1 MAAKMLPDIKTLIL
15 FQDDLPTHPKER
27 LKKVDAFSRQ
37 AWGKSLAHWPELLQT
52 LSANFSKL
60 GNNSYKSEERRID
73 RTTRST
79 VKTTTVIV
87 PASQALILLP
97 ARNYTPQRM
106 LASLCNQPALCTP
119 PQHVNPHRIVLWHEV
134 GHLQTSSMKG
144 MAYTARLD
152 EKLAD
157 MTSYQSCLSLG
168 DKVSAQF
175 MRDWRVLSNF
185 FSSIETIDAQYWND
199 LPLSGINCPPE
210 REDGAQVEIKS
221 RACGLRIPPR
231 KRLEDVVYQA
241 FNPDKPSA
249 LTIGYGHN
257 GFSPSSKLKLL
268 SHQLNTP
275 YRFDESRKL
284 ARLVI
289 SAARRLMPG
298 VGL

>member
-1 MAAKMLPDIKTLIL
+1 MVARMLPHVKTLVL
-15 FQDDLPTHPKER
+15 FQDDLPADPQAR
-27 LKKVDAFSRQ
+27 LKKVDALSKQ
-37 AWGKSLAHWPELLQT
+37 AWSKPLDHWPELSQT

-60 GNNSYKSEERRID
+60 GNNSYKGEERRTD

-97 ARNYTPQRM
+97 ERSFTPQRM
-106 LASLCNQPALCTP
+106 LASLCSQPALCAA
-119 PQHVNPHRIVLWHEV
+119 PQGVNPHRIILWHEI
-134 GHLQTSSMKG
+134 GHLETSSMKG

-157 MTSYQSCLSLG
+157 MSSNQHCLNMG

-185 FSSIETIDAQYWND
+185 FSPIEPADAQYWND
-199 LPLSGINCPPE
+199 LPLAGIPCTPE
-210 REDGAQVEIKS
+210 REDGAQIEVKS
-221 RACGLRIPPR
+221 RACGLRITPR
-231 KRLEDVVYQA
+231 KKLEDVVYQA
-241 FNPDKPSA
+241 FNPQRATP
-249 LTIGYGHN
+249 LTIGYGPK
-257 GFSPSSKLKLL
+257 GLSAATKLQLL

-275 YRFDESRKL
+275 YRFDESRRL
-284 ARLVI
+284 ARLVV

-298 VGL
+298 AGL